1 MNSKNNN
8 KNFGILFFFIFILIA
23 FWPVL
28 QNNSIRLWSLIISF
42 IFLFVAFVK
51 PILLRPFYTLWIKFG
66 EFLGKII
73 APIVMFLIF
82 FFLITPLSLLVRICG
97 KDLLNLKFDKSKSY
111 WIKKNNQSFSMKK
124 QF

>member
-8 KNFGILFFFIFILIA
+8 KSFGILFFFIFILIA

-42 IFLFVAFVK
+42 IFLFLAFVK
-51 PILLRPFYTLWIKFG
+51 PILLRPFYTLWMKFG

-82 FFLITPLSLLVRICG
+82 FFLITPLSLLVRIFG
-97 KDLLNLKFDKSKSY
+97 KDLLNLKFDKSKS
-111 WIKKNNQSFSMKK
+111 
-124 QF
+124 